1 MSHRRKASRQQFA
14 PRIGILRPDGQR
26 AGGDVD
32 LRFGGVNRGFETL
45 LPSLDGEREAR
56 AGLDLV
62 GIAFGNEKVDLQGRN
77 LRELGHHDAGRGV
90 GAFADVAQ
98 ADHAVE
104 RRSQLRER
112 DVRLHDVD
120 VGVEH
125 RQFRAGLFVGLL
137 AHGVLFE
144 QGALAVNAV
153 FGQFELRL
161 VTRELGHE
169 RQVVDLGQQLALADD
184 GALLE
189 VDRHDFARGFEREV
203 HLLVRQQVAHRGD
216 AVGEPLRTD
225 DASVDVEGALSAGR
239 DRRFGGVIRCRS
251 FVVQ

>member
-1 MSHRRKASRQQFA
+1 MRLASLVEEYLVDAHLRHEGLGRDGDGVGNFVHADLHRRKASRQQFA

-104 RRSQLRER
+104 RRPQLRER

-120 VGVEH
+120 VSVEH

-137 AHGVLFE
+137 AHGVFFE
-144 QGALAVNAV
+144 
-153 FGQFELRL
+153 
-161 VTRELGHE
+161 
-169 RQVVDLGQQLALADD
+169 
-184 GALLE
+184 
-189 VDRHDFARGFEREV
+189 
-203 HLLVRQQVAHRGD
+203 
-216 AVGEPLRTD
+216 
-225 DASVDVEGALSAGR
+225 
-239 DRRFGGVIRCRS
+239 
-251 FVVQ
+251 